1 MLNSLT
7 LIAFN
12 EANFDLI
19 EKYTQEYEFES
30 LKKILNMN
38 KYITK
43 ADEDYKLL
51 EPWIQWV
58 TVYTGESSADHG
70 VHRLGGSRRKEKRQ
84 IFEAMEQRG
93 AKILALSPMNAVNR
107 LKKKNRDLFRILGR

>member
-51 EPWIQWV
+51 ELGFSG
-58 TVYTGESSADHG
+58 YGHTGESSADHG
-70 VHRLGGSRRKEKRQ
+70 VHRLGGSRRKERDKFLRQ
-84 IFEAMEQRG
+84 WNKG
-93 AKILALSPMNAVNR
+93 ARKSSHSVR
-107 LKKKNRDLFRILGR
+107 

>member
-7 LIAFN
+7 IAFN

-38 KYITK
+38 KY
-43 ADEDYKLL
+43 
-51 EPWIQWV
+51 
-58 TVYTGESSADHG
+58 H
-70 VHRLGGSRRKEKRQ
+70 
-84 IFEAMEQRG
+84 
-93 AKILALSPMNAVNR
+93 
-107 LKKKNRDLFRILGR
+107 